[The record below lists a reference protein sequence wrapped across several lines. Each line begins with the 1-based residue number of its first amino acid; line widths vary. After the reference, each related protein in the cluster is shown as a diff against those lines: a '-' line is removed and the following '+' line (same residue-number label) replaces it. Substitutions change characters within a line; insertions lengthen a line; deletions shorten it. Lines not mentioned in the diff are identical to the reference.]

1 MKFNKNRIAR
11 LAGLLTEGAEQE
23 PSMTNNPNTINILA
37 GILKHVDSDA
47 LAAALDEAGYN
58 DREVIQLFDQLGVPV
73 PGDWKASVEKLEALY
88 AKADADFK
96 ARYGID

>member
-1 MKFNKNRIAR
+1 MNFNTNRIAR

-23 PSMTNNPNTINILA
+23 SNMTNNPNTINILA

-58 DREVIQLFDQLGVPV
+58 NREVIQLFDQLGVPV
-73 PGDWKASVEKLEALY
+73 PGDWKAAAEKYEAIL
-88 AKADADFK
+88 AKDNADFNT
-96 ARYGID
+96 RYGG